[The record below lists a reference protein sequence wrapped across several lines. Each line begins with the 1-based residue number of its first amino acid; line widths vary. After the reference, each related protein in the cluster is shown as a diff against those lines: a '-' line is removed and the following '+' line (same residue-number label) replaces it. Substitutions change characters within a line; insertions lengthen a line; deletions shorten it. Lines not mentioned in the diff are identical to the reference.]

1 MNDMLKDLSGD
12 IHDIEYIFSPLTIR
26 KKALEIFNLSLA
38 NKTFFQVNSD
48 KLDEVSTFVSSV
60 TLDNYPNLN
69 IPFHSRWN
77 HFNVGHFDR
86 LSELK
91 LVLKDLTTYQ
101 ITKSKIDLV
110 IISVLLDA
118 GAGSRWKYF
127 EKSTGKEYSRSEGLA
142 VASLRLFLSGFFS
155 LDQDKPYQVHAE
167 KLRQLTLE
175 ELANGLQVSEKNFLI
190 GLDGRLKLLQNLG
203 ETLLKDPE
211 MFGADKPRIG
221 NILDYLQEKFPTG
234 HMTATQILRTIQ
246 RGLGSIWPG
255 RISINKINL
264 GDVWSYPLLGDGIE
278 SLVPFHKLSQWLS
291 YSLFEPLME
300 AGFTIGQIDN
310 LTGLAEYRNGGLM
323 LDSGLI
329 SLKNKDD
336 LDKLHHPGSP
346 IIVEWRA
353 LTIVLLDEIAKKVTE
368 NLGKKSTEFP
378 LARVLEGGT
387 WWAGRKIAAQ
397 LRKDGSPPIKI
408 DSDGTVF

>member
-1 MNDMLKDLSGD
+1 MNEINKDLSGD

-26 KKALEIFNLSLA
+26 KKAQEIFNLALA
-38 NKTFFQVNSD
+38 DKTSFQVHPE
-48 KLDEVSTFVSSV
+48 KLDEVSAFVSSV
-60 TLDNYPNLN
+60 TLENYPNLN

-91 LVLKDLTTYQ
+91 SALGKFTTNQ
-101 ITKSKIDLV
+101 ISKAKIDLV

-118 GAGSRWKYF
+118 GAGNRWKYF

-142 VASLRLFLSGFFS
+142 VASLRMFLAGVFS
-155 LDQDKPYQVHAE
+155 LDKKNPYQVHAE
-167 KLRQLTLE
+167 KLKQLTLE
-175 ELANGLQVSEKNFLI
+175 ELAEGLQVSDKNFLI
-190 GLDGRLKLLQNLG
+190 GLEGRLKLLQNLG
-203 ETLLKDPE
+203 STLQKDPE
-211 MFGADKPRIG
+211 MFGADTPRIG
-221 NILDYLQEKFPTG
+221 NMLEYLQEKFPTG

-246 RGLGSIWPG
+246 RGLGPIWPG
-255 RISINKINL
+255 RISINNVNL
-264 GDVWSYPLLGDGIE
+264 GDVWTYPLLGEGLE

-291 YSLFEPLME
+291 YSLFEPFME

-323 LDSGLI
+323 IDSGLI
-329 SLKNKDD
+329 TLKDKDE
-336 LDKLHHPGSP
+336 LEKPHHPGAP
-346 IIVEWRA
+346 IVVEWRA
-353 LTIVLLDEIAKKVTE
+353 LTIALLDEIAKKVTE
-368 NLGKKSTEFP
+368 RLGKKSTEFP

-397 LRKDGSPPIKI
+397 LRKDGTPPIKI
-408 DSDGTVF
+408 ESDGTVF

>member
-1 MNDMLKDLSGD
+1 MNEIIKDLSGD
-12 IHDIEYIFSPLTIR
+12 IHDVEYIFSPLTIR
-26 KKALEIFNLSLA
+26 KKAQEVFNLSLSG
-38 NKTFFQVNSD
+38 KSYFQINPE
-48 KLDEVSTFVSSV
+48 KLDEVSTFVSTV
-60 TLDNYPNLN
+60 TLENYPKLN

-86 LSELK
+86 LAELK
-91 LVLKDLTTYQ
+91 SAFINFTTNQ
-101 ITKSKIDLV
+101 ITKAKIDLV

-118 GAGSRWKYF
+118 GAGNRWKYF
-127 EKSTGKEYSRSEGLA
+127 EKSTGKEYARSEGLA
-142 VASLRLFLSGFFS
+142 VASLRMFLAGFFS
-155 LDQDKPYQVHAE
+155 SNPDRPYQVDAE
-167 KLRQLTLE
+167 KLKQLTLD
-175 ELANGLQVSEKNFLI
+175 ELAQGMQVTENNFLI

-203 ETLLKDPE
+203 ETLTREPE
-211 MFGADKPRIG
+211 LFGSDNPRIG
-221 NILDYLQEKFPTG
+221 NILDYFQEKFPNG
-234 HMTATQILRTIQ
+234 HLTATHILRAIQ
-246 RGLGSIWPG
+246 KGLGAIWPG

-264 GDVWSYPLLGDGIE
+264 GDVWTYPLLGEGIQ

-300 AGFTIGQIDN
+300 AGFTISQIDN

-323 LDSGLI
+323 IDSGLI
-329 SLKNKDD
+329 TLKDKDEIE
-336 LDKLHHPGSP
+336 KLHHPGSP

-368 NLGKKSTEFP
+368 LLGKKSTEFP

-397 LRKDGSPPIKI
+397 LRKDGTPPIKI